1 MLIYGTFIP
10 NNQTIK
16 STMSELNIKSREI
29 NLQSIDDDTLFS
41 DQDRVQ
47 VEEVNFE
54 FTQNHKLRGI
64 FREMSI
70 FNSHQCYQSI
80 QNKHQRKYKYR
91 VDMTFLDPRPF
102 REKYMAWK
110 WLFAALALLALSLVL
125 IYVGWIGN
133 YYEPGTYSEVTT
145 VAGIFTAIVC
155 ALIFTHRSHDKVVFR
170 TEFGKVKLIELI
182 NNHPDKQGFTSFLS
196 KFVKQIKRA
205 KTDSNF
211 DTAKLVACELQELR
225 RLKEESVI
233 SENRY
238 EIAKKRL
245 FKHKAFNSTSPAESE

>member
-1 MLIYGTFIP
+1 MT
-10 NNQTIK
+10 
-16 STMSELNIKSREI
+16 EANIESSEI
-29 NLQSIDDDTLFS
+29 NLQSVDDDTLFS

-70 FNSHQCYQSI
+70 FNDHQCYQSI

-102 REKYMAWK
+102 RDKFVAWN
-110 WLFAALALLALSLVL
+110 WLYAAITLFVVSAGL
-125 IYVGWIGN
+125 IYAGWFGEL
-133 YYEPGTYSEVTT
+133 YESGTYSE
-145 VAGIFTAIVC
+145 IAIVIGLF
-155 ALIFTHRSHDKVVFR
+155 AAVVFGLIFTHRSYDKVLFR

-182 NNHPDKQGFTSFLS
+182 NNHPDKKAFASFLS
-196 KFVKQIKRA
+196 KFVKQIKLA
-205 KTDSNF
+205 KAASKFDS
-211 DTAKLVACELQELR
+211 AKLITSELQELR

-238 EIAKKRL
+238 EKAKKRL
-245 FKHKAFNSTSPAESE
+245 FKHKAFKSAPATEAE